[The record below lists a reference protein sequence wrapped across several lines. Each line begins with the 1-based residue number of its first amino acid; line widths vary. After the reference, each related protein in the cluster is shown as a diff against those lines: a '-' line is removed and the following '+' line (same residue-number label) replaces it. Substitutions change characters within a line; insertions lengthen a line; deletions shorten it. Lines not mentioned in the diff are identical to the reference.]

1 MTMNGGPAVSQPK
14 IPADLRAQLNYF
26 GVHASCYQPVG
37 WFKKDPPRKLPNV
50 ARDDDP
56 WHVVLRRNDRVIW
69 ADGSQVI
76 QVRGETLREA
86 IENALKAM
94 QPPGLLPKIAALGE
108 AVDGLASTIHAAR

>member
-1 MTMNGGPAVSQPK
+1 MSQPK
-14 IPADLRAQLNYF
+14 IPPDLRAQLNYHS
-26 GVHASCYQPVG
+26 VHASCYQPVT

-86 IENALKAM
+86 LEAALAAM
-94 QPPGLLPKIAALGE
+94 TAPGLLPKMAALGE
-108 AVDGLASTIHAAR
+108 ALDGLAGTIHAAR